1 MTKTEKKLA
10 RGSKGGDDPRL
21 SEGAVCAVA
30 LKLGR
35 LCPMWETKRS
45 WCDQGIVGMLK
56 DPHPERISAKPWEGD
71 QIFQ

>member
-35 LCPMWETKRS
+35 LGPMWETKRS
-45 WCDQGIVGMLK
+45 WCD
-56 DPHPERISAKPWEGD
+56 
-71 QIFQ
+71 